1 MERTNDINK
10 EMKLRELIQSYC
22 EVPEQGGDEAPG
34 RWFLETGKIVA
45 EIVALYKNGAGG
57 SRRSTRKQK
66 RRS

>member
-10 EMKLRELIQSYC
+10 EIKLRELIQSYC

-45 EIVALYKNGAGG
+45 EIVALYKTGG